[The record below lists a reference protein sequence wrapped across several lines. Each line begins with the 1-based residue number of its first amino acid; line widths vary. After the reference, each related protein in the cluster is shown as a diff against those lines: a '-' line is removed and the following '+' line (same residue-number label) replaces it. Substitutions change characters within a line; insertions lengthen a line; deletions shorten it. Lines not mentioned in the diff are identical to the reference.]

1 MSFGLFHY
9 KDRNH
14 DGVDDELVGRPDGKY
29 GDIGV
34 LCLLTFEKVF
44 KLEGALC
51 VELFLRKH
59 IWESRCNSELNL
71 IKFWYLFIPLP
82 TPSRSVLH
90 KQIC

>member
-34 LCLLTFEKVF
+34 LFHLTFD
-44 KLEGALC
+44 KLEGALF
-51 VELFLRKH
+51 VELFLRRH
-59 IWESRCNSELNL
+59 FWESRCN
-71 IKFWYLFIPLP
+71 FIPLP
-82 TPSRSVLH
+82 TTNKSINV
-90 KQIC
+90 

>member
-34 LCLLTFEKVF
+34 LFSLTFD
-44 KLEGALC
+44 
-51 VELFLRKH
+51 
-59 IWESRCNSELNL
+59 
-71 IKFWYLFIPLP
+71 KF
-82 TPSRSVLH
+82 SN
-90 KQIC
+90 